1 VKYNYSITQTTKP
14 QLLHGLEHFRTEKNR
29 TDQNKQNAFLSS
41 FFSGNV
47 SGILRK
53 SQTDRQK
60 DKTPHSSIAA
70 SESDKGLVFL
80 KSEF

>member
-1 VKYNYSITQTTKP
+1 MDWNISEQNRIVQT
-14 QLLHGLEHFRTEKNR
+14 RI
-29 TDQNKQNAFLSS
+29 KQNAFLSS

-60 DKTPHSSIAA
+60 DKTPHSYIAA
-70 SESDKGLVFL
+70 SESDEGLVFL
-80 KSEF
+80 KSGF

>member
-1 VKYNYSITQTTKP
+1 M
-14 QLLHGLEHFRTEKNR
+14 G
-29 TDQNKQNAFLSS
+29 
-41 FFSGNV
+41 
-47 SGILRK
+47 

-70 SESDKGLVFL
+70 SESDEGLVFL

>member
-1 VKYNYSITQTTKP
+1 MDWNISEQKRIEQIRINRMP
-14 QLLHGLEHFRTEKNR
+14 FFLL
-29 TDQNKQNAFLSS
+29 